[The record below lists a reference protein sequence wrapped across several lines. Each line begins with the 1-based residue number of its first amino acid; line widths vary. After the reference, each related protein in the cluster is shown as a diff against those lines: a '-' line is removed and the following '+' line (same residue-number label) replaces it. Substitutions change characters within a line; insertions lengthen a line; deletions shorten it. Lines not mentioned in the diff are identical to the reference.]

1 MSRRKVAS
9 INQFAFTF
17 EAPQPATNAAD
28 LAGLDRVIAK
38 SVAKALRGDDRSRVE
53 IAGAMSELL
62 DEEVTR
68 FMLDA
73 YASEAREEHNIS
85 ASRFLALIAVTNR
98 HDILD
103 HILRRIGAAVLVGA
117 EIATARAGHL
127 RCTIDRLRDEL
138 KQVERQARPIGRV
151 DE

>member
-1 MSRRKVAS
+1 MS
-9 INQFAFTF
+9 
-17 EAPQPATNAAD
+17 D
-28 LAGLDRVIAK
+28 
-38 SVAKALRGDDRSRVE
+38 
-53 IAGAMSELL
+53 LL

-73 YASEAREEHNIS
+73 YASEAREGHNIS

-117 EIATARAGHL
+117 EIATARVGAPA
-127 RCTIDRLRDEL
+127 LRD
-138 KQVERQARPIGRV
+138 RPAAGTN
-151 DE
+151 